1 MAALRE
7 RAIPP
12 LIGWMSKGRIACWA
26 LWLSACSWTGG
37 SFDRPEPEPPRTGR
51 AHAAGAPA
59 SDADLEAFAA
69 RVVKDAD
76 QSWAADFKR
85 RNKPYTSA
93 RATFS
98 EPAVAPCA
106 AKQGADAKCEDAQAV
121 YIDLDFQRL
130 LQERYGKEAVASQSY
145 AIAHAMG
152 HHVQKVL
159 GLDREAARLVA
170 GRPVAAHSVQ
180 LQLELQADCLAG
192 VWTRA
197 TKSKDLL
204 DREHVEEALKQAS
217 DVGTE
222 RRIAQEKE
230 QRAMSE
236 SFTYAIPR
244 RRLYWFAKGF
254 NSARIE
260 DCDTFDSES
269 Q

>member
-1 MAALRE
+1 
-7 RAIPP
+7 
-12 LIGWMSKGRIACWA
+12 MSKGRIACCA

-37 SFDRPEPEPPRTGR
+37 SFDRPEPEPSRSGS
-51 AHAAGAPA
+51 ASAAGAKA
-59 SDADLEAFAA
+59 SDADLETFAA
-69 RVVKDAD
+69 RVVKDVD

-93 RATFS
+93 KAVFS
-98 EPAVAPCA
+98 EPATARCA
-106 AKQGADAKCEDAQAV
+106 AQEGAASSCEDGQTV
-121 YIDLDFQRL
+121 YIDLDFQRA
-130 LQERYGKEAVASQSY
+130 LQERYGTEAVGSQSY

-152 HHVQKVL
+152 HHVQQVL

-192 VWTRA
+192 VWTRV

-204 DREHVEEALKQAS
+204 DRERVEEALKQAS
-217 DVGTE
+217 EVGTE
-222 RRIAQEKE
+222 RRIAQEKAR
-230 QRAMSE
+230 RAVSE

-254 NSARIE
+254 NSARVE
-260 DCDTFDSES
+260 DCDTFDSE
-269 Q
+269 

>member
-1 MAALRE
+1 
-7 RAIPP
+7 
-12 LIGWMSKGRIACWA
+12 MSKGRIACWA

-37 SFDRPEPEPPRTGR
+37 SFDRPEPEPSRSGSSSGV
-51 AHAAGAPA
+51 GAQA
-59 SDADLEAFAA
+59 SEADLEALAA

-76 QSWAADFKR
+76 QIWAADFKR

-93 RATFS
+93 KAAFAD
-98 EPAVAPCA
+98 PAVAPCSA
-106 AKQGADAKCEDAQAV
+106 TEGADSKCENAQAV
-121 YIDLDFQRL
+121 YIDLGFQRA
-130 LQERYGKEAVASQSY
+130 LQERYGKEAVAPQSY
-145 AIAHAMG
+145 VIAHAMG

-170 GRPVAAHSVQ
+170 GRPVAAHSVE

-192 VWTRA
+192 VWTRV

-217 DVGTE
+217 DVGAA

-230 QRAMSE
+230 QRAVSE

-254 NSARIE
+254 NSTRVE
-260 DCDTFDSES
+260 DCDTFDSE
-269 Q
+269 

>member
-1 MAALRE
+1 
-7 RAIPP
+7 
-12 LIGWMSKGRIACWA
+12 MSKGRIACWA
-26 LWLSACSWTGG
+26 LCLSACSWTGG
-37 SFDRPEPEPPRTGR
+37 SFDRPEPEPPRSGT
-51 AHAAGAPA
+51 ASAGGAQA
-59 SDADLEAFAA
+59 SEADLEALAA

-76 QSWAADFKR
+76 QIWAADFKR

-93 RATFS
+93 KAMFS

-106 AKQGADAKCEDAQAV
+106 AKGGADAKCDDSQGV
-121 YIDLDFQRL
+121 YIDLDFQRS
-130 LQERYGKEAVASQSY
+130 LQQRYGKEAAAPQSY

-152 HHVQKVL
+152 HHVQRVL

-170 GRPVAAHSVQ
+170 GRPVAAHSVE

-192 VWTRA
+192 VWTRV
-197 TKSKDLL
+197 TKAKDLL

-230 QRAMSE
+230 QRAVSE
-236 SFTYAIPR
+236 SYTYAIPR

-254 NSARIE
+254 NSARLE
-260 DCDTFDSES
+260 DCDTFDTDS